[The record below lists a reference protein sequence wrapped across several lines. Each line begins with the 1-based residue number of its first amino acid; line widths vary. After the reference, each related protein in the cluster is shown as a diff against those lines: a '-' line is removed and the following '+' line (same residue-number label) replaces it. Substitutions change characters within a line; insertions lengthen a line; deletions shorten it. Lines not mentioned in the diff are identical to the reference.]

1 MGFKVGIFTDSYR
14 PYNSGV
20 VRSIETFS
28 KELTAQGH
36 ELYVFAPSYRDC
48 EKEHRVFRFA
58 SIPAPTN
65 PDFSLAVPISLK
77 LKPTI
82 KKLDLDL
89 IHVHSP
95 FLLGRLG
102 ARYAKKL
109 NIPLVFTFHTLYDQ
123 YVHYIPFGKNL
134 TRELTQKFCSDFANN
149 CDLVVVPTGVVK
161 QYLLELGVHRPVEVI
176 PTGIVISD
184 FDQDKDE
191 FWLRK
196 RYVIPSREKVLL
208 FVGRLGKEKN
218 IPFLLEAFQQLTE
231 SIDGVT
237 LVIVGGG
244 PEEEALKSL
253 TEQLK
258 INNKVVFTGNL
269 SPQDVIKCY
278 HGADLFVFPSITE
291 TQGLVIG
298 EAKAAGLPVVAV
310 NVFGV
315 SEMVINGEDGFLT
328 DMDVE
333 EFANKISMLIR
344 DESLHSRMSKQAETN
359 AQLISSKYCALRLA
373 QCYREL
379 LGYDIDNTAN
389 PNRSNTGR
397 SI

>member
-20 VRSIETFS
+20 VRSILTFS

-36 ELYVFAPSYRDC
+36 ELYIFAPSYRDC
-48 EKEHRVFRFA
+48 EQEHRVFRFA

-65 PDFSLAVPISLK
+65 PEYSLALPISLK
-77 LKPTI
+77 LRSTI

-102 ARYAKKL
+102 AKYAKRL

-123 YVHYIPFGKNL
+123 YIHYVPFGKNL

-149 CDLVVVPTGVVK
+149 CDLVVVPTRVVK
-161 QYLLELGVHRPVEVI
+161 QYLLELGVRSTVEVI
-176 PTGIVISD
+176 PTGIVIKD
-184 FDQDKDE
+184 FEQGKDQ
-191 FWLRK
+191 FWLRNQ
-196 RYVIPSREKVLL
+196 YGIPPREKVLL

-218 IPFLLEAFQQLTE
+218 IPFLLDAFKKLID

-237 LVIVGGG
+237 LVVVGGG
-244 PEEEALKSL
+244 PEEETIKNL
-253 TEQLK
+253 TVQLN
-258 INNKVVFTGNL
+258 INKKVVFTGNL
-269 SPQDVIKCY
+269 SQQDVIKCY
-278 HGADLFVFPSITE
+278 HGANLFVFPSITE

-315 SEMVINGEDGFLT
+315 SEMVVDGEDGFLT
-328 DMDVE
+328 EMDVQ
-333 EFANKISMLIR
+333 EFVKKISLLIK
-344 DESLHSRMSKQAETN
+344 DDYLYSSMSKQAKMN
-359 AQLISSKYCALRLA
+359 AELISSKNCALRLA
-373 QCYREL
+373 QCYQEL
-379 LGYDIDNTAN
+379 LGYEINNLTK
-389 PNRSNTGR
+389 PNQSTGR
-397 SI
+397 NR

>member
-1 MGFKVGIFTDSYR
+1 MGFKIGIFTDSYR

-20 VRSIETFS
+20 VRSILTFS

-36 ELYVFAPSYRDC
+36 ELYIFAPSYRDC

-65 PDFSLAVPISLK
+65 PEFSLAVPISFSLR
-77 LKPTI
+77 PTI

-95 FLLGRLG
+95 FLLGRVG
-102 ARYAKKL
+102 AKYAKRL
-109 NIPLVFTFHTLYDQ
+109 DIPLVFTFHTLYDQ
-123 YVHYIPFGKNL
+123 YVHYVPFGKNL

-161 QYLLELGVHRPVEVI
+161 QYLLELGVSSPVEVI

-184 FDQDKDE
+184 FEQGKDQ
-191 FWLRK
+191 FWLRNQ
-196 RYVIPSREKVLL
+196 YDIPPSEKVLL

-218 IPFLLEAFQQLTE
+218 IPFLLDAFEKVKE
-231 SIDGVT
+231 SLDRVT

-253 TEQLK
+253 TQQLNIDK
-258 INNKVVFTGNL
+258 KVVFTGNL

-291 TQGLVIG
+291 TQGLVVG

-310 NVFGV
+310 NAFGV
-315 SEMVINGEDGFLT
+315 SEMVVDGEDGFLT
-328 DMDVE
+328 EIDVQ
-333 EFANKISMLIR
+333 EFSKKISLLIK
-344 DESLHSRMSKQAETN
+344 DDSLYSKMSKQAKMN
-359 AQLISSKYCALRLA
+359 AQLISSKNCAHRLA
-373 QCYREL
+373 QCYKKL
-379 LGYDIDNTAN
+379 LGYEINNMIN
-389 PNRSNTGR
+389 PNQSTGH
-397 SI
+397 SS

>member
-1 MGFKVGIFTDSYR
+1 MGLKVGIFTDSYR

-36 ELYVFAPSYRDC
+36 ELYIFAPSYRDC

-65 PDFSLAVPISLK
+65 PDFSLAVPISLR

-82 KKLDLDL
+82 AKLDLDL

-95 FLLGRLG
+95 FLLGRVG
-102 ARYAKKL
+102 AKYAKRL

-123 YVHYIPFGKNL
+123 YVHYVPFGKNL
-134 TRELTQKFCSDFANN
+134 TRELTQKFCSDFANK
-149 CDLVVVPTGVVK
+149 CDLVVVPTKVVK
-161 QYLLELGVHRPVEVI
+161 QYLLKIGVHSPMEVI
-176 PTGIVISD
+176 PTGIVLSD
-184 FDQDKDE
+184 FEQNKDP

-196 RYVIPSREKVLL
+196 QYGIPPGEKVLL

-218 IPFLLEAFQQLTE
+218 VPFLLEAFKELLE
-231 SIDGVT
+231 NIHGVT
-237 LVIVGGG
+237 LVLVGGG
-244 PEEEALKSL
+244 PEEETLKGL
-253 TEQLK
+253 TEQLN
-258 INNKVVFTGNL
+258 INNKVLFTGNL

-278 HGADLFVFPSITE
+278 HGANLFVFPSITE

-315 SEMVINGEDGFLT
+315 SEMVVDGEDGFLT
-328 DMDVE
+328 EMKVE
-333 EFANKISMLIR
+333 EFAKKISLLIK
-344 DESLHSRMSKQAETN
+344 DDSLHSRMSNQAKIN
-359 AQLISSKYCALRLA
+359 AKLMSSKNCALRLA
-373 QCYREL
+373 QCYEEL
-379 LGYDIDNTAN
+379 LGYEFNNTN
-389 PNRSNTGR
+389 NQTTEHSR
-397 SI
+397 